1 LFGEDSDEKIIHC
14 MYIVLLV
21 SLFMAWT
28 TPVTKTGETI
38 AYATG
43 EEGFNL
49 VISTDDGV
57 LIVDPGGA
65 EVGSIPENGAGYHT
79 HWGAA
84 GNLHDRASHLIDQEF
99 IGPV

>member
-1 LFGEDSDEKIIHC
+1 
-14 MYIVLLV
+14 
-21 SLFMAWT
+21 
-28 TPVTKTGETI
+28 
-38 AYATG
+38 
-43 EEGFNL
+43 
-49 VISTDDGV
+49 

-84 GNLHDRASHLIDQEF
+84 GNLHDRASHLVDQEF